1 MGGSSGKPKC
11 CRIIPLWRF
20 RRNLWRVDRA
30 VAYPV
35 EVEVDVTEQPQGSS
49 GRVFA
54 VLWLAFFFH
63 GMTSGFWLSSLTNI
77 FRTMGLSDWV
87 AMAFMVPPLCALV
100 SPLIGGAL
108 ADQRMAANRIFVWGA
123 AIGGVFLWAAFF
135 SLEQRWSPW
144 WFIVLLSGYS
154 LASGPMWGLL
164 TMISLTHLSHGERQ
178 YPLVRMAATIGW
190 VVGGLIGGY
199 VLHADA
205 SPVAGYAATVARVFT
220 LAVGCFLPFTA
231 PLGKGVSWKSL
242 LGFDAFGLL
251 KQRDHFVFFLVTAL
265 FSIPLA
271 AFYMYAP
278 EHFRVLGNQHP
289 TSIMT
294 IAQVTEIVAM
304 CFVGFIMTRCRIK
317 TVLMLALGL
326 SVVRYGMSAWAGHTG
341 QEIWHMSGVALHGA
355 CYTFYFITAQV
366 FLDRRVDPGLR
377 GQAQGLLAFVTG
389 GLGPFAGAW
398 ICAWVRDVFVR
409 ETTGWM
415 EFWGVLGAMI
425 AVCFLIFA
433 LFYKGIG
440 PVKSGE
446 LASEADGRNHR

>member
-1 MGGSSGKPKC
+1 M
-11 CRIIPLWRF
+11 
-20 RRNLWRVDRA
+20 
-30 VAYPV
+30 
-35 EVEVDVTEQPQGSS
+35 EQPRSS
-49 GRVFA
+49 GRIFL

-77 FRTMGLSDWV
+77 FRNLGLSDWV
-87 AMAFMVPPLCALV
+87 AMAFMVPPLCALI

-108 ADQRMAANRIFVWGA
+108 ADQRMAANRIFVWSA
-123 AIGGVFLWAAFF
+123 VIGGVFLWTAFY
-135 SLEQRWSPW
+135 SLDHGWNPW
-144 WFIVLLSGYS
+144 WFIVLLSCYS

-190 VVGGLIGGY
+190 VGGGVIGGY

-220 LAVGCFLPFTA
+220 LAVGFFLPFTP

-242 LGFDAFGLL
+242 LGFDAFSLL
-251 KQRDHFVFFLVTAL
+251 KQRDHCVFFIVTAL

-278 EHFRVLGNQHP
+278 EHFRVLGNPHP

-294 IAQVTEIVAM
+294 IAQVSEIVAM
-304 CFVGFIMTRCRIK
+304 FFVGILMTRCRIK
-317 TVLMLALGL
+317 TVLLWALGL
-326 SVVRYGMSAWAGHTG
+326 SVIRYGMSAWAGHTG
-341 QEIWHMSGVALHGA
+341 QEIWHSFGVALHGV

-366 FLDRRVDPGLR
+366 FMDRRVDPGLR

-398 ICAWVRDVFVR
+398 ICGWARRTFVH
-409 ETTGWM
+409 EGGGWM
-415 EFWGVLGAMI
+415 EFWGVLALMI
-425 AVCFLIFA
+425 AVCFVIFA

-440 PVKSGE
+440 SVKSNDGSGQLAGE
-446 LASEADGRNHR
+446 PDGGDHR